1 MAECSSVL
9 WRNWLLGIIIII
21 VIVIIASNTAEG
33 LKGLGVLPVTL
44 RTPVQIPLPILGSS
58 QLPGNSSIREV
69 MPALGLCRH
78 LHTSTQIKVIKAAWG
93 KEGTH
98 CLIRHITIL

>member
-44 RTPVQIPLPILGSS
+44 RTPVQIP
-58 QLPGNSSIREV
+58 
-69 MPALGLCRH
+69 
-78 LHTSTQIKVIKAAWG
+78 
-93 KEGTH
+93 
-98 CLIRHITIL
+98 